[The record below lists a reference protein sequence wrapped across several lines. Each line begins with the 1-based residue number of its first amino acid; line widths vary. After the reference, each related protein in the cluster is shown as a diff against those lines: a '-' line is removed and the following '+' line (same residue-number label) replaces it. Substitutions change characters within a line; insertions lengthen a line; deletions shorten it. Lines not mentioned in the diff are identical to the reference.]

1 MFGKIVEQGASVVIG
16 DVAEGDGVEPSRKK
30 QGTSDRVS

>member
-1 MFGKIVEQGASVVIG
+1 MFEKFVEEGASVVIG
-16 DVAEGDGVEPSRKK
+16 DVAEGDGVEPSRTN